1 MKLKYVDYYEKGVSR
16 VVNGVPVIVDGKVV
30 RDVKPMYLYAVVDA
44 TPEEISM
51 YKRFKRDNPDG
62 KDYYRESENGI
73 PLWHNPEFVG
83 MVADISS
90 YKDKEGK
97 VRFRV
102 NKAVQGALEGMRKMF
117 PSLSGKIDDQLW
129 ALLATGTAVDLTT
142 LGSSVASDT
151 SVHDNIVDTD
161 DTGGEEENSEVP
173 GADVDGEDTE

>member
-16 VVNGVPVIVDGKVV
+16 LVNGVPVVVDGKVV
-30 RDVKPMYLYAVVDA
+30 RDVKPMFLYAVVDA

-97 VRFRV
+97 IRFRV

-117 PSLSGKIDDQLW
+117 PSLSSKIDDQLW
-129 ALLATGTAVDLTT
+129 ALLATGTAVDLNT
-142 LGSSVASDT
+142 LGSSVASTTD
-151 SVHDNIVDTD
+151 VQDDIVETD
-161 DTGGEEENSEVP
+161 DTAPEGEEPETPS
-173 GADVDGEDTE
+173 ADDDGTTY

>member
-16 VVNGVPVIVDGKVV
+16 LVNGVPVVVDGKVV
-30 RDVKPMYLYAVVDA
+30 RDVKPMYLYAVTDA
-44 TPEEISM
+44 TPEEITL

-129 ALLATGTAVDLTT
+129 ALLATGTAVDLNT
-142 LGSSVASDT
+142 LGSSVASTPEVED
-151 SVHDNIVDTD
+151 VIVEHDETPMDDEQGEAPSTDSGVDL
-161 DTGGEEENSEVP
+161 
-173 GADVDGEDTE
+173 

>member
-51 YKRFKRDNPDG
+51 YKRFKRDNPDS

-129 ALLATGTAVDLTT
+129 ALLATGSAVDLNT
-142 LGSSVASDT
+142 LGSSVASATD
-151 SVHDNIVDTD
+151 VEDNIVEHDETPMDDETSEAPSTD
-161 DTGGEEENSEVP
+161 GG
-173 GADVDGEDTE
+173 VDL